1 MEQFNLQRF
10 LSAQEHKYSQALSE
24 IRNGEKVSHWIWYI
38 FPQMWGLGHSRRS
51 VFYGIESLAEAEAYI
66 KHPVLGERLRE
77 ITKALLVHAGKRS
90 AREILGYI
98 DAVKVKSCMTLFFKA
113 SGEPLF
119 KSILDAFYDGE
130 MCSATL
136 SMLNNEPD

>member
-1 MEQFNLQRF
+1 MNSYDLQRF

-38 FPQMWGLGHSRRS
+38 FPQIRRLGHSSRS
-51 VFYGIESLAEAEAYI
+51 VFYGIESIAEAEAYI

-77 ITKALLVHAGKRS
+77 ISKALLLHAGKLS
-90 AREILGYI
+90 ARDILGYI
-98 DAVKVKSCMTLFFKA
+98 DEVKVKSCMTLFFKA

-119 KSILDAFYDGE
+119 KSVLDAFYGGE

-136 SMLNNEPD
+136 SLLND